1 MELILY
7 VLISM
12 SLSSDGR
19 VSLYRPLMYTT
30 EAECDNVRVKL
41 LDFIRSDSVLGA
53 TAVCIEVVMS
63 PEEEKE
69 EEKEEKA
76 AANTVLDEGK
86 S

>member
-7 VLISM
+7 ILMSMAINSDEGLNFYSPLI
-12 SLSSDGR
+12 
-19 VSLYRPLMYTT
+19 YPT
-30 EAECDNVRVKL
+30 EVECDNARVEL

-53 TAVCIEVVMS
+53 TAFCIEVVIS

-69 EEKEEKA
+69 KEEEE